1 MKKVLLIL
9 SILFTGLMLV
19 SCGGDDV
26 VDGAIAKLDTASSAL
41 NGVIADPNNITSGF
55 EVPAS
60 LVGGVTATWESSEPG
75 IVSFGE
81 ASGGFV
87 VVTVNRP
94 ALGEG
99 DATVVITARLSIESE
114 LEDGGT
120 LTEEWEVTLTVKENT
135 VAELVVEDIADVLA
149 ITDASYD
156 GTYQVE
162 LSDLTVFAVSG
173 GNSFVYDGTGSI
185 QIYGEALEVGSVYT
199 VAATIEWYYG
209 IWELTDATATLQSGA
224 TPQYPT
230 KEVINAVGTYVD
242 GLIEDGEHLPANGD
256 IAADNFEVIY
266 ASLTGVVYMLP
277 GDDGNYNTYI
287 VDQNFD
293 AESDQMPG
301 TADTPAD
308 GFMVYYGS
316 SNFTDIRLFNGL
328 EVTMDVVIYTY
339 RSNNNAFAI
348 VYSGGE
354 GGIVPSAATDA
365 EKQAIDANALSI
377 PESSL
382 EAFTLDLP
390 TTGILGS
397 TVAWSF
403 TDSEDANNSYVDLT
417 TGAVTIP
424 AEGQVVVGLTATVSL
439 GTLDDVTVDFELKL
453 GEYPV
458 STVAEAIE
466 AGSGT
471 MVKVVVI
478 VADITDGGDYGAAY
492 VQDATGGLNIFTGKT
507 LLFTEDMIGKTYE
520 IVGEIDDYNGLYE
533 LVNFDLTDMKE
544 LTGDDAL
551 DAVEA
556 VDISAM
562 AMDTDTLEAYRAMVV
577 DLSGFVLKYD
587 VASDASGTFNVTLVN
602 EAGEQ
607 IALRLDKDVPGYN
620 DFLAEV
626 AGKSAGYALDVKN
639 GIVGWYNSPQIL
651 VGTNTGLVAGTAYT
665 DAQLAATAAL
675 FVDDVEANDELSAD
689 VSLSEDG
696 LFGSTVAWSTS
707 DAAVITAAG
716 VITRPAVGEADA
728 TATLRYVV
736 TVGTEST
743 TAVDVMVTVLAE
755 VEAMSAPNVFIS
767 EYIEG
772 SSNYKAIEIY
782 NGTGADVDLSMFSI
796 ELYSNDSIEVTESYT
811 LSGTLSAGDVFVL
824 VRNDGAAGDILD
836 ALLAVADVSFA
847 YGDAGN
853 VVNHNGNDTLALLY
867 NGTIIDLFGVIST
880 DETNFAKDVTLVRN
894 SSVTSPNATYTESEW
909 TEYAKDT
916 TEYLG
921 SHTVDSE

>member
-26 VDGAIAKLDTASSAL
+26 VDGAIAKLDTANSAL
-41 NGVIADPNNITSGF
+41 NGVIADPNNITNGF

-75 IVSFGE
+75 IVSFGT

-94 ALGEG
+94 ALGDG
-99 DATVVITARLSIESE
+99 DATVVITATLSIESE

-120 LTEEWEVTLTVKENT
+120 LTDTWTVTLTVKENT
-135 VAELVVEDIADVLA
+135 VAELEIENVADVLA
-149 ITDASYD
+149 ITDEAYD
-156 GTYQVE
+156 GELQVT
-162 LSDLTVFAVSG
+162 LNDLTVFAVSG

-230 KEVINAVGTYVD
+230 KEVINSVGTYVD
-242 GLIEDGEHLPANGD
+242 ALVADGEHLPANGEV
-256 IAADNFEVIY
+256 ADGNFEVVY
-266 ASLTGVVYMLP
+266 ASVTGVVYMIP
-277 GDDGNYNTYI
+277 DDTGNYNTYI

-293 AESDQMPG
+293 AETDQMPG
-301 TADTPAD
+301 VADTPAD

-354 GGIVPSAATDA
+354 GGIVPTAATDL

-377 PESSL
+377 PGSAT

-397 TVAWSF
+397 TIVWSF
-403 TDSEDANNSYVDLT
+403 TDSEDTNNSYVDLA

-424 AEGQVVVGLTATVSL
+424 EAGQVTVGLTATVSL

-453 GEYPV
+453 GDYPV

-471 MVKVVVI
+471 MVKVVV
-478 VADITDGGDYGAAY
+478 VVSDITDAAGYGAAY
-492 VQDATGGLNIFTGKT
+492 VQDATGGLNIFTGSE
-507 LLFTEDMIGKTYE
+507 LLITEAMIGKTYE

-533 LVNFDLTDMKE
+533 LVGFDLTDMVE

-551 DAVEA
+551 DAPVA
-556 VDISAM
+556 VDISDM
-562 AMDTDTLEAYRAMVV
+562 AMDADTLEAYRAMVV

-587 VASDASGTFNVTLVN
+587 IASDQSGSFNITMVN
-602 EAGEQ
+602 DAGEE
-607 IALRLDKDVPGYN
+607 IAVRLDKDVPGY
-620 DFLAEV
+620 DAFLAEV
-626 AGKSAGYALDVKN
+626 AGKSEGYALDVTN
-639 GIVGWYNSPQIL
+639 GIVGWYYSPQIL
-651 VGTNTGLVAGTAYT
+651 VGTNTSFAEGTAYT
-665 DAQLAATAAL
+665 DAQLAATAAA
-675 FVDDVEANDELSAD
+675 FVDDVEANAELMADVELS
-689 VSLSEDG
+689 ETG

-716 VITRPAVGEADA
+716 VITRPAIGEADA
-728 TATLRYVV
+728 TATLSYVV

-743 TAVDVMVTVLAE
+743 TAMDVMVTVKAQ
-755 VEAMSAPNVFIS
+755 VASAAASDLYFS

-772 SSNYKAIEIY
+772 GSYNKAVEIF
-782 NGTGADVDLSMFSI
+782 NGTGADVDLSIYSIKLFSSSDGVI
-796 ELYSNDSIEVTESYT
+796 PATTDKTVT
-811 LSGTLSAGDVFVL
+811 LSGTLSDGDVFVL
-824 VRNDGAAGDILD
+824 SHADAAQAILD
-836 ALLAVADVSFA
+836 VADLTNSNVA
-847 YGDAGN
+847 NWNGDDAIGLYK
-853 VVNHNGNDTLALLY
+853 NDVL
-867 NGTIIDLFGVIST
+867 IDVIGFIDST
-880 DETNFAKDVTLVRN
+880 DPGSEWTVGSGTTKDNTLVRGV
-894 SSVTSPNATYTESEW
+894 VTGPNATFTASEW
-909 TEYAKDT
+909 NVFEKDDLT
-916 TEYLG
+916 HIGT
-921 SHTVDSE
+921 HTVG